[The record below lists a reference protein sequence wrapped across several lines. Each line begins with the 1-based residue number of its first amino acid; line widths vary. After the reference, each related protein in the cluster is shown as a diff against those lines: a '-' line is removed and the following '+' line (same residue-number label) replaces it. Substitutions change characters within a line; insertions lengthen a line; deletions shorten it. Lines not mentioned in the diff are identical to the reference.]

1 MIRLSLHHLETLF
14 WIARLGTFAAAADRL
29 STTQPAISG
38 RVRELENRLDTKLF
52 RKEGRRM
59 VLNVRG
65 RDLVQ
70 RCEPLM
76 REMEKVLLSATEGDG
91 ISGTVRLGSG
101 EIAALSCLPEF
112 VATITRDMPRVTWEI
127 DVDLTINLRHKL
139 DDSVLDMAL
148 LVGPI
153 DGNGLQ
159 SRSIGKVKLLWL
171 ASQDFLATASKS
183 RRGLAIG
190 DAPVWTLSKPSF
202 QYQLTVEEMRRQ
214 GLTAQN
220 INTCSHVKTLIELVL
235 NGAGIAMLPEQLV
248 RQELKQGLL
257 VPIPKAGRTQ
267 VIEFYIVMRRNE
279 DDVLINEIFNRAK
292 DCKMM

>member
-1 MIRLSLHHLETLF
+1 
-14 WIARLGTFAAAADRL
+14 
-29 STTQPAISG
+29 
-38 RVRELENRLDTKLF
+38 
-52 RKEGRRM
+52 M

-91 ISGTVRLGSG
+91 LSGTVRLGSG

-112 VATITRDMPRVTWEI
+112 VATMTRDMPRVTWEI

-139 DDSVLDMAL
+139 DDSVLDLAL
-148 LVGPI
+148 LVGPV

-159 SRSIGKVKLLWL
+159 SRSIGKVKLVWL
-171 ASQDFLATASKS
+171 ASKSFLATAAKS
-183 RRGLAIG
+183 RRSLALG

-202 QYQLTVEEMRRQ
+202 QYQLAVEEMRRQ

-257 VPIPKAGRTQ
+257 VPIPKAGLTH
-267 VIEFYIVMRRNE
+267 VIEFHIVMRKNE
-279 DDVLINEIFNRAK
+279 DDILINEIFNRAK
-292 DCKMM
+292 DCKMA

>member
-91 ISGTVRLGSG
+91 LSGTVRLGSG
-101 EIAALSCLPEF
+101 EIAALSCLP
-112 VATITRDMPRVTWEI
+112 
-127 DVDLTINLRHKL
+127 
-139 DDSVLDMAL
+139 
-148 LVGPI
+148 
-153 DGNGLQ
+153 
-159 SRSIGKVKLLWL
+159 
-171 ASQDFLATASKS
+171 
-183 RRGLAIG
+183 
-190 DAPVWTLSKPSF
+190 
-202 QYQLTVEEMRRQ
+202 
-214 GLTAQN
+214 
-220 INTCSHVKTLIELVL
+220 
-235 NGAGIAMLPEQLV
+235 
-248 RQELKQGLL
+248 
-257 VPIPKAGRTQ
+257 
-267 VIEFYIVMRRNE
+267 
-279 DDVLINEIFNRAK
+279 
-292 DCKMM
+292 